1 VKKRRKTADGPDAF
15 LPLKPAVFHILL
27 ALSERDLH
35 GYGIMK
41 AVEEGTDGRIRIDPS
56 PLYRRLKR
64 LVEQG
69 IVKQVDERRFSDS
82 DDERRRY
89 YGLTELGQR
98 VLAGEAARVVE
109 LSRSS
114 TVRALAAKAE

>member
-1 VKKRRKTADGPDAF
+1 MKKRRKTAVGPDAF

-69 IVKQVDERRFSDS
+69 IVKQVDERRSSDS

-98 VLAGEAARVVE
+98 ALAAEAARVVE